1 MREKIAA
8 FLDNDSAF
16 GRAMGKCG
24 LLIGANLM
32 FLVFS
37 FPVIT
42 AGPAFIAL
50 FTITLKMLR
59 GQDVSPI
66 REFWRAFRA
75 NFRQGMVIWLI
86 FLVIVFIAVTD
97 VRFLVDSTGFLKYFK
112 YMVYFVSGFALV
124 IFVHLLPVTAAFNG
138 KLPRLLANAF
148 YFAAKNPARA
158 LFCAALFVG
167 PMILTYMDL
176 RRLPLYAFLWVMC
189 GFSLVALAIS
199 KCLIKD
205 FNRFLPE
212 IENDPEEP

>member
-1 MREKIAA
+1 MRERITA

-32 FLVFS
+32 FIIFS

-42 AGPAFIAL
+42 AGPALIAL

-66 REFWRAFRA
+66 REFWRAFKA
-75 NFRQGMVIWLI
+75 NFRQGMIIWLL
-86 FLVIVFIAVTD
+86 FLLLAFIAVSD
-97 VRFLVDSTGFLKYFK
+97 VRFLVDSTGIMRYFK

-124 IFVHLLPVTAAFNG
+124 IFVHLLPVTAAFEG
-138 KLPRLLANAF
+138 KLPRLFGNAF
-148 YFAAKNPARA
+148 YFAARNPTRA
-158 LFCAALFVG
+158 LLIAAIFVG
-167 PMILTYMDL
+167 PMVLTYADL
-176 RRLPLYAFLWVMC
+176 QRLPLYAFLWVMC
-189 GFSLVALAIS
+189 GFSLVALAVS
-199 KCLIKD
+199 KCLIGD